1 MNFPR
6 LMPIPTLARD
16 ELTALMDTLGH
27 EKGIEHR
34 WSLIDPLAGKV
45 KPTNNW
51 PFVRLEYQPVKAN
64 VTKLKNRDVKG

>member
-27 EKGIEHR
+27 EKGMEHR

-45 KPTNNW
+45 KPTKEW
-51 PFVRLEYQPVKAN
+51 PFVRLEHQPVKPN
-64 VTKLKNRDVKG
+64 VTKFRKKDGQG